1 MFAWEDQDA
10 GAFSPPATDVGDDD
24 LCQWMGG
31 MSRQSIGNLLQ
42 ELESGALLTKTNTPG
57 RRLIQLTEPRN
68 KVRPNLRKIDF
79 TSNPGDLEEESSS
92 SYLESELAPA
102 SDLGLSRGGSGGREH
117 LRQGDFT
124 SNGLGVKSGL
134 QEIAAALRENGVF
147 ASPAATIAEIMVE
160 RGVGTPEEALD
171 ILTAVLAE
179 TSADAPN
186 RRLAMGRA
194 VARLKE
200 GDWRV
205 GGWERALQAA
215 ERERNHLYTSSVPPP
230 SQPISPPAPA
240 ALLWSRTLEELELQ
254 LTRATFE
261 QWLHDT
267 EGLDFEVVEGG
278 SVLVVFTPKPQA
290 LYWLDERLGPM
301 IHQALHYT
309 AELLEASGELDLT
322 ALGLEREALTAHFVN
337 ERGRLT
343 ESEGTAPHVSDA
355 APERDE
361 VQELWLRL
369 RLALHA
375 ALPTDCSGWLTDS
388 QVIGFN
394 GNGRTLVVRVPNL
407 EAEEQFNGEYAA
419 VVHSVLADTAPDVEA
434 VRFVARTA

>member
-1 MFAWEDQDA
+1 
-10 GAFSPPATDVGDDD
+10 
-24 LCQWMGG
+24 
-31 MSRQSIGNLLQ
+31 
-42 ELESGALLTKTNTPG
+42 
-57 RRLIQLTEPRN
+57 
-68 KVRPNLRKIDF
+68 
-79 TSNPGDLEEESSS
+79 
-92 SYLESELAPA
+92 
-102 SDLGLSRGGSGGREH
+102 
-117 LRQGDFT
+117 
-124 SNGLGVKSGL
+124 
-134 QEIAAALRENGVF
+134 
-147 ASPAATIAEIMVE
+147 MVE